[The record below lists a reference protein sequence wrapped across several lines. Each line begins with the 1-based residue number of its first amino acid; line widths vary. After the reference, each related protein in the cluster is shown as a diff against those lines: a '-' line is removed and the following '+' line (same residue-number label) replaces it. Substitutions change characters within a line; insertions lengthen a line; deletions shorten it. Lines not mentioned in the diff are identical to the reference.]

1 MDALAYGA
9 FIYGGQSCTAAT
21 RIIVEDRFYDEFVAG
36 LIARAEK
43 MPAGDPLDEG
53 TLLAPLVS
61 DRQAARVQAFLDTV
75 ERDGGRFLLGGTLD
89 GRYCPPTIVADL
101 EPDAEVACTEV
112 FGPVVTVFRARDEE
126 HALAIANSTRYGLG
140 GSVWTSD
147 ITRAL
152 RLTKRLE
159 FGDIWI
165 NTHYIRQ
172 SETPFGG
179 WKESG
184 IGRELGLAG
193 MREYLSNKRIAIDT
207 ADDFHL
213 RTWFENPPKA

>member
-1 MDALAYGA
+1 ML
-9 FIYGGQSCTAAT
+9 FRSFRIGGK
-21 RIIVEDRFYDEFVAG
+21 V
-36 LIARAEK
+36 
-43 MPAGDPLDEG
+43 
-53 TLLAPLVS
+53 
-61 DRQAARVQAFLDTV
+61 
-75 ERDGGRFLLGGTLD
+75 D
-89 GRYCPPTIVADL
+89 GRYCPPTIIEGLA
-101 EPDAEVACTEV
+101 PDAEVACTEV
-112 FGPVVTVFRARDEE
+112 FGPVVVLFRAQDEE

-140 GSVWTSD
+140 GSVWTAD

-152 RLTKRLE
+152 RMVKRLE

-193 MREYLSNKRIAIDT
+193 MREYLSNKRVAIDT

-213 RTWFENPPKA
+213 RTWFENP